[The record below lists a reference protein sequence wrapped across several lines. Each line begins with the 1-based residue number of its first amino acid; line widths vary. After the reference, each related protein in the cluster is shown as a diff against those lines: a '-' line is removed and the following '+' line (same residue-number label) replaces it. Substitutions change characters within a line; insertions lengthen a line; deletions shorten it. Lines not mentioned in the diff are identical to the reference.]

1 MRVLIVDDEP
11 DILLLLRLNLEADGH
26 EVLLAA
32 DGERAL
38 ERITTDDPDF
48 VLLDVRMPVL
58 DGWGVLD
65 ALRDR
70 DDAPPVIAMSGKAD
84 GGDVAQAI
92 ELGACGFV
100 TKPFDP
106 DDVVRAVVTLAAHTP
121 EQRHAARQAIL
132 ARVSPNP

>member
-11 DILLLLRLNLEADGH
+11 DILLVLRLILEEVGH

-38 ERITTDDPDF
+38 ERIAVDRPDF
-48 VLLDVRMPVL
+48 VLLDVMMPVL

-70 DDAPPVIAMSGKAD
+70 DDAPPVLVVSGKTD
-84 GGDVAQAI
+84 GADVAHAVA
-92 ELGACGFV
+92 LGARGFL
-100 TKPFDP
+100 TKPFEP
-106 DDVVRAVVTLAAHTP
+106 DDVVRAVTLDGHTP
-121 EQRHAARQAIL
+121 ER
-132 ARVSPNP
+132 